1 MNSYKNSKARLFL
14 ILLQTLAICYT
25 IFREG
30 ADQDAQILAILL
42 LPMSYISFKDWRTK

>member
-30 ADQDAQILAILL
+30 ADEDAQILAVLL
-42 LPMSYISFKDWRTK
+42 LPMSYMAFKSWRDK